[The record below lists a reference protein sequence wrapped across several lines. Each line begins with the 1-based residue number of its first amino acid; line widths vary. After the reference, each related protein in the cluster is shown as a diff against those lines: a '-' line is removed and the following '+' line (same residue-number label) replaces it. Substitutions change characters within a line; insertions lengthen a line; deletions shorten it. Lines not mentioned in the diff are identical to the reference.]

1 MYELNLPTFDFRLK
15 KEKEQ
20 IFIYDSIRKKYVVL
34 TPEEWVRQHIV
45 HFLINHKHYPAT
57 LMNVEVGMNIR
68 SMTRRADIVCYDS
81 QANVLLI
88 VECKAPEV
96 KITQNVF
103 EQIAQYN
110 MSLKS
115 KYLLVSN
122 GLEHYSCSIDHEA
135 KTYQFLQVI
144 PDYTTIV
151 TPVK

>member
-1 MYELNLPTFDFRLK
+1 MYELNLPPFEFRLK

-20 IFIYDSIRKKYVVL
+20 IFIYDDIRKKYVVL

-45 HFLINHKHYPAT
+45 HFLISHKHYPAT

-122 GLEHYSCSIDHEA
+122 GLQHYSCSIDHTA
-135 KTYQFLQVI
+135 KTFQFLQDI
-144 PDYTTIV
+144 PDYTSIITS
-151 TPVK
+151 TK